1 MRKMV
6 KSLKC
11 FKYENICVS
20 LGVVYD
26 EIPELLW
33 GQLLWMPIVISETLI
48 GINMPW
54 WLQMPLLSCIL
65 VVWSISLRKFLR
77 CLCERKMRNVDAIAV
92 AVFLLLTGAGIV
104 VETFTVLSLLG
115 KENQP

>member
-20 LGVVYD
+20 LGMVYD

-33 GQLLWMPIVISETLI
+33 SQLLWMPIVISEMLF

-54 WLQMPLLSCIL
+54 WVQMPLLSCMLI
-65 VVWSISLRKFLR
+65 VWSISLRKFLR
-77 CLCERKMRNVDAIAV
+77 CLGARKLRNVDAAAV
-92 AVFLLLTGAGIV
+92 VVLLLLAGVGIV
-104 VETFTVLSLLG
+104 METFKGLSMVVG
-115 KENQP
+115 QDH